1 MTNVDQL
8 SGSAVDASEQAVGG
22 GNTYNEQSTSI
33 APTSALEANN
43 SIVKTTKRRR
53 SPRQRKKPSAEAS
66 AGHVSSQSP
75 RKSAYDNGS
84 SNATA
89 TPTPTHRRQSR
100 HQRNPR
106 NTSDPDTDSSCD
118 FASSAGQRQEQQQR
132 RYYKALPNT
141 TVTSVEEY
149 TEDLVY
155 EDNEDEFNGNGAI
168 HGRRDGDY
176 SDDDYDDDDD
186 DEQGEYDESDS
197 GEDEA
202 DNEAFYDE
210 GNGAELE
217 ADDDCFEET
226 SKEKSKHR
234 FKSGTGSKRKTKA
247 RQFTTQRTP
256 SNESYEAAGGRI
268 ISKSQMRGK

>member
-1 MTNVDQL
+1 M
-8 SGSAVDASEQAVGG
+8 GG

-43 SIVKTTKRRR
+43 TIVKTTKRRR
-53 SPRQRKKPSAEAS
+53 SPRQRKKPNAEAS
-66 AGHVSSQSP
+66 AGHVSSQLP

-89 TPTPTHRRQSR
+89 TPTHRRQSR

-155 EDNEDEFNGNGAI
+155 EDNEDEFNGNGTI

-176 SDDDYDDDDD
+176 SDDDYEDDEDDDD

-202 DNEAFYDE
+202 DNEAFDDE

-217 ADDDCFEET
+217 ADDDCFEQT